1 MKKILIFATLFLT
14 LCCGCSA
21 NPLLPEKVKMDQLA
35 MVQLLGVDRADDEK
49 IKVTVLER
57 DIEDVEMGQ
66 GSQGGNSSSTANSA
80 KDSPGHISA
89 EAETLAKAQT
99 ELQINTQKD
108 LFFGHMDYLIIG
120 ESAAADGLYEYVNYI
135 IRESVIPLNSQ
146 MYIAKGDAGKLME
159 RADKMPY
166 FLPDYLSIFMN
177 NKDISFQ
184 TSQKT
189 IMDFFAD
196 SNSDQ
201 RISTVPLLDVSGG
214 KNPQPEL
221 KGYAVLKDYKKVG
234 YLEGDEAKGYN
245 ILHNLYNNEN
255 LQIHDSDGKN
265 AALTV
270 DYMSTQII
278 PEIKKGKLQKVY
290 VHCKVKSNVAEDQ
303 GKDDFNKDAIV
314 KHAENEQTRI
324 IEGYIKSALKAS
336 QEMGTDVINLF
347 KTVRIMDS
355 NYYKSVRKDWDKIY
369 KDVPFDVTVN
379 SKIQRGNSSRNGKEE

>member
-1 MKKILIFATLFLT
+1 MKKILIFAILLISV
-14 LCCGCSA
+14 CCGCSA
-21 NPLLPEKVKMDQLA
+21 NPLFPEKVKMDQLA
-35 MVQLLGVDRADDEK
+35 MVQLLGVDSADGDK

-66 GSQGGNSSSTANSA
+66 SAQGGSSESTANSA

-99 ELQINTQKD
+99 QLQIKTQKD

-120 ESAAADGLYEYVNYI
+120 DLAATEGIYEYTSYI
-135 IRESVIPLNSQ
+135 IRESVIPLNSL
-146 MYIAKGDAGKLME
+146 MYIAKGEAGKLME

-166 FLPDYLSIFMN
+166 FLPDYLNIFMN

-184 TSQKT
+184 TSEKT

-201 RISTVPLLDVSGG
+201 GISVVPLIEVTDE
-214 KNPQPEL
+214 KNPQPVL
-221 KGYAVLKDYKKVG
+221 NGYAVLKDYKKIS

-245 ILHNLYNNEN
+245 ILHNQYNNEN
-255 LQIHDSDGKN
+255 LQIRDSEGEN

-270 DYMSTQII
+270 DYMSAQII
-278 PEIKKGKLQKVY
+278 PEIKKGVLQKVY
-290 VHCKVKSNVAEDQ
+290 IHCKVKSNVAEDQ
-303 GKDDFNKDAIV
+303 GKDDFNKDEVVA
-314 KHAENEQTRI
+314 HAENEQKKI
-324 IEGYIKSALKAS
+324 IEGYIKSVLEAS
-336 QEMGTDVINLF
+336 QESGCDVIELF
-347 KTVRIMDS
+347 KSVRIMDS
-355 NYYKSVRKDWDKIY
+355 NYYNSVRKNWEEIY
-369 KDVPFDVTVN
+369 KNVEFDISVN